1 MVGVFAPR
9 VYAPTVIGRGLT
21 PNYRHED
28 HPQSCC
34 PAMTRFA
41 ASSGM
46 PAAKRYSDIALIGD
60 VESKVLL
67 RKVYCYE
74 L

>member
-1 MVGVFAPR
+1 MKTTR
-9 VYAPTVIGRGLT
+9 
-21 PNYRHED
+21 N
-28 HPQSCC
+28 
-34 PAMTRFA
+34 PAALLLTRFA